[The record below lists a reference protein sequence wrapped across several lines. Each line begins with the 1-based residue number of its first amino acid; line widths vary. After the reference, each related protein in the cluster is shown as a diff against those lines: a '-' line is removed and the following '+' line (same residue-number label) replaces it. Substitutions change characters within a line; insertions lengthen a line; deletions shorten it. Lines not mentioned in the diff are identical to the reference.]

1 MGFKKITIFG
11 STGLIGSL
19 LLKKLV
25 IDKDFDSINVIS
37 RKEINLN
44 SKKINQIISKNFNKK
59 NIDKIINGSDIVFS
73 TIGTT
78 QSRVNFDKAEYRKV
92 DHDITL
98 NIAKSCKK
106 YNVKKFIYVS
116 TAGAYKG
123 SKNFYTDLKGEID
136 ESVKKLNLFSTII
149 YRPSLLLGKRK
160 EKRFGER
167 IAQIVMP
174 FFSYFMPNNYKPI
187 HAIYVAQSMKN
198 ISKLN
203 MNGLSI
209 LHYDEIIKTSKDKY

>member
-78 QSRVNFDKAEYRKV
+78 QSRVNFDKAEYLRR
-92 DHDITL
+92 
-98 NIAKSCKK
+98 
-106 YNVKKFIYVS
+106 Y
-116 TAGAYKG
+116 
-123 SKNFYTDLKGEID
+123 
-136 ESVKKLNLFSTII
+136 
-149 YRPSLLLGKRK
+149 
-160 EKRFGER
+160 
-167 IAQIVMP
+167 
-174 FFSYFMPNNYKPI
+174 
-187 HAIYVAQSMKN
+187 
-198 ISKLN
+198 
-203 MNGLSI
+203 
-209 LHYDEIIKTSKDKY
+209 